1 MNALT
6 EKKEY
11 VKAASE
17 VVLFN
22 NKDAITTSG
31 CTSDLNI
38 AIDDSNAREE
48 ASQCTGT
55 MGIY

>member
-1 MNALT
+1 MT

-22 NKDAITTSG
+22 NTDAITTSG
-31 CTSDLNI
+31 CTSDHNI
-38 AIDDSNAREE
+38 ANEYTNAREE
-48 ASQCTGT
+48 ASQCDHF
-55 MGIY
+55 MGNY

>member
-48 ASQCTGT
+48 ASQCDHF
-55 MGIY
+55 MGNY

>member
-1 MNALT
+1 MT

-22 NKDAITTSG
+22 NTDAITTSG
-31 CTSDLNI
+31 CTSKDQM
-38 AIDDSNAREE
+38 IDSYVCDSNA
-48 ASQCTGT
+48 GDWV
-55 MGIY
+55 

>member
-1 MNALT
+1 MT

-22 NKDAITTSG
+22 NTDAITTSG

-38 AIDDSNAREE
+38 AIDDSIAREE
-48 ASQCTGT
+48 ASQCDQF
-55 MGIY
+55 MGNY